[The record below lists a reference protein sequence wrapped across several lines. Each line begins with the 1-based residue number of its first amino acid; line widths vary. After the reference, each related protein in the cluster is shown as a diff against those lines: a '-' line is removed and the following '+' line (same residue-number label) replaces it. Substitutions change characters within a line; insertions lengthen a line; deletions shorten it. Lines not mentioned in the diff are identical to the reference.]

1 MKTIEID
8 DEVFAYL
15 QSNAIPYLET
25 PNLTLRRL
33 FKLNGKALSGVISK
47 GQTPQSKDIRERQPK
62 ADLQTLIK
70 SDILREG
77 QTLFLH
83 DYQGR
88 GIEGYE
94 AIVSGKSLLWNGEM
108 FSMSDLAK
116 ICLNKEGFRSNSVR
130 GPAHWYNSDGISVKK
145 LWNHFLNKGMA
156 NEETA

>member
-1 MKTIEID
+1 MRTIEVD

-15 QSNAIPYLET
+15 ENKAIPYVETT

-33 FKLNGKALSGVISK
+33 FNLNGKTSSG
-47 GQTPQSKDIRERQPK
+47 GIRRKQPK
-62 ADLQTLIK
+62 ANLQTLIK
-70 SDILREG
+70 ADLIREG

-88 GIEGYE
+88 RIDGYE
-94 AIVSGKSLLWNGEM
+94 AIVSGKSLLCKGEP